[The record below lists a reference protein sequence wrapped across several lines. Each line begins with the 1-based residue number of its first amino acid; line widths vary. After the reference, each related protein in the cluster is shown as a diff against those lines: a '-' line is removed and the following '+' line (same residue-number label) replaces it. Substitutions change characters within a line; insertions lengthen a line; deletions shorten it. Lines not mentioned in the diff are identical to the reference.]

1 MLEKLVELWVEVG
14 RIKQSNTFSF
24 PYFKKVPSNI
34 KKEVKHVNAVPFF
47 FFSEITSSEKVKVL
61 SSKSNMTLILQLL
74 STAALAVGHLP
85 CKI

>member
-1 MLEKLVELWVEVG
+1 VEVG

-47 FFSEITSSEKVKVL
+47 FSKITSSEKVKVL